1 MKEMI
6 ILTQVM
12 MVKCHL
18 LVDGMEA
25 RGTALASGDD
35 IGGGLRVLQTNSKT
49 QGIYG
54 KTFIQTFI
62 FVNHIVD
69 ENSSILYLVI
79 LFEFAVVGVVR
90 LVWAVRLFG

>member
-1 MKEMI
+1 MI

-18 LVDGMEA
+18 LVDGK
-25 RGTALASGDD
+25 GTALASGDD

-62 FVNHIVD
+62 FVNHTVD

-79 LFEFAVVGVVR
+79 LFEFAVVSLVR
-90 LVWAVRLFG
+90 AVRLFG